1 MPSDAD
7 AIRALS
13 DEWVAAAN
21 EDNLDRWME
30 IFTDDAI
37 FMAPDTPIQEGKLAI
52 RDWVKEAFFDVFDIT
67 LDNAVVDIDI
77 ADNFAYAR
85 LTSSFT
91 GVPKGGGDAL
101 RAIGKA
107 VAGFQKQ
114 ADGSWKY
121 SSVIFNWDAPM
132 GS

>member
-52 RDWVKEAFFDVFDIT
+52 HDWVKEAFFDVFHIT
-67 LDNAVVDIDI
+67 LDNSMVDIKVADDFACGRLI
-77 ADNFAYAR
+77 A
-85 LTSSFT
+85 SFT
-91 GVPKGGGDAL
+91 GVPKDGGETL
-101 RAIGKA
+101 RAMAKGTA
-107 VAGFQKQ
+107 VFRKQ
-114 ADGSWKY
+114 SDGAWKY
-121 SSVIFNWDAPM
+121 TSAAFNWDAPL
-132 GS
+132 GG